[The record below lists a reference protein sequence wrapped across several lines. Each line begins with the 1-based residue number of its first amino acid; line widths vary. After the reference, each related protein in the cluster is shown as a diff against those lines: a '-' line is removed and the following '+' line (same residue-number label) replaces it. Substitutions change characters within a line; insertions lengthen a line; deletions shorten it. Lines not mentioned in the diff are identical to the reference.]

1 MLKKFMYPKI
11 VLFDLPVNL
20 VVHLFFLYAMVWG
33 HCKVLEVTSSW
44 PYWFVLL
51 GVPVAL
57 IQLNGEANAHHKLF
71 GRKDLNHDKN

>member
-1 MLKKFMYPKI
+1 
-11 VLFDLPVNL
+11 
-20 VVHLFFLYAMVWG
+20 
-33 HCKVLEVTSSW
+33 
-44 PYWFVLL
+44 LL